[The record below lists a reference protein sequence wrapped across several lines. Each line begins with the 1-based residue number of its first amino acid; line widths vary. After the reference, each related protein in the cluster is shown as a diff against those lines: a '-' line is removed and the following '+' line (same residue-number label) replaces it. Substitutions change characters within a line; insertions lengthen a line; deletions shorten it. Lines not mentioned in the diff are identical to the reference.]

1 MKATIL
7 LFIALCTCTEITSR
21 ELSQKEAESIAGD
34 IFSQSADH
42 VINDAQAIAN
52 IIGSIIIREIKD
64 NDPDRAISEAKKQN
78 VTQAISYIAELILEH
93 VRKKKARK
101 NSRCAFLFEQEQ
113 LVIDSIAAK
122 LVEITTHEN

>member
-1 MKATIL
+1 MKSTIL
-7 LFIALCTCTEITSR
+7 LFIALCMCTEITSR
-21 ELSQKEAESIAGD
+21 ELSQKEAESIAED
-34 IFSQSADH
+34 IFLQSTNH

-64 NDPDRAISEAKKQN
+64 NDQDQAISEAKKQN
-78 VTQAISYIAELILEH
+78 VTQAIGYIAELILKH
-93 VRKKKARK
+93 MIKKQARK